1 MSTDDRLRKTLASKF
16 ETFEAAVGEENW
28 NSIKS
33 GIANTPSRRAVLW
46 RRLSVGLLVLLL
58 TVVSTWLVVGSNDTE
73 PATRELTG
81 DHKTIKQTDNQVTI
95 HPEDNSISD
104 TNKQVQEKPA
114 ELVNLQDVTAVLTGK
129 VKNTSRQESEDKME
143 AMPVTDVTIESEEQA
158 TIVGPLTEIPSYQ
171 FKRPGDQP
179 ERLRLFGAAN
189 DSASRQDRRVSF
201 RPLLGL
207 SLNYL
212 NLRPN
217 PGDNIYFTDIGTSI
231 DLSLQQWGLN
241 AGYEICVQLGK
252 GLRLRNELNL
262 SLQQHR
268 ISFRYLPDASDS
280 ENKGFLS
287 VEKTFRPLSLG
298 IASGLSYDLGELG
311 LQNRELDM
319 GLYYQSVLDD
329 DLGNSALLE
338 YPDGLLNMNMG
349 LTFYPQKINWGIR
362 VFSYFAL
369 NKKYSERALTM
380 TPYGFGVQFLRRR
393 SRY

>member
-73 PATRELTG
+73 PAIRELTG

-95 HPEDNSISD
+95 PSEDKSVSDIS
-104 TNKQVQEKPA
+104 KEVEERPGQ
-114 ELVNLQDVTAVLTGK
+114 LVNLQDVTAVLTGK

-158 TIVGPLTEIPSYQ
+158 TIVGALTEIPSYQ

-179 ERLRLFGAAN
+179 ERLRLLRSAN

-241 AGYEICVQLGK
+241 AGYEISVQLGK

-268 ISFRYLPDASDS
+268 VSFRYLPDASDS
-280 ENKGFLS
+280 ENKNFLS

-380 TPYGFGVQFLRRR
+380 TPYGFGVQFLRSR

>member
-28 NSIKS
+28 NSIKT

-81 DHKTIKQTDNQVTI
+81 DDKTIKQTDNQVTI
-95 HPEDNSISD
+95 PSEDKSVFDIS
-104 TNKQVQEKPA
+104 KEVEERPGQ
-114 ELVNLQDVTAVLTGK
+114 LVNLQDVTAVLTAK
-129 VKNTSRQESEDKME
+129 VKNTSRQESEGKVE

-171 FKRPGDQP
+171 FNRPGDQP
-179 ERLRLFGAAN
+179 ERLRLSRSVN
-189 DSASRQDRRVSF
+189 DSTSRQDRQVSF
-201 RPLLGL
+201 RPFLGFG
-207 SLNYL
+207 LNYL

-241 AGYEICVQLGK
+241 AGYEISVQLGK

-268 ISFRYLPDASDS
+268 VSFRYLPDASDS
-280 ENKGFLS
+280 ENKDFLS

-369 NKKYSERALTM
+369 NKKYSEHALTM
-380 TPYGFGVQFLRRR
+380 TPYGFGVQFLRRK